1 MTNIQSTRT
10 IIMVEDN
17 QEGNNINTPQSHLH
31 SLMLS
36 FCDAHDR
43 FFFNPV
49 GSFGY
54 MYILQPCA
62 DE

>member
-1 MTNIQSTRT
+1 ML
-10 IIMVEDN
+10 EDN
-17 QEGNNINTPQSHLH
+17 QEGNNNNTPQSHLH

-36 FCDAHDR
+36 IFDVHDR
-43 FFFNPV
+43 FLFNPV
-49 GSFGY
+49 GSLGY